1 LRKNTKMK
9 QFSLLLLTCVLS
21 WMQASSQ
28 STSLKGQVLN
38 DGDPLPYVTIQAT
51 GNDFFAGTSS
61 DDSGQFQLEL
71 PVGDSVILTVSLVGF
86 KPLRRPLFLDAE
98 ANVYLEL
105 ELQPDLI
112 DMNEVV
118 VSATRY
124 QVGRKEAPVVVKV
137 LNKKIFEGSQS
148 MVLSESLNFQPGVR
162 VETNCQNCGFTQV
175 RLNGLEGGYTQ
186 ILINSRPIYSALTSV
201 YGLEQLP
208 TSMIERVEVVRSGGS
223 ALFGSN
229 AIAGTIN
236 IITKEPVMNT
246 WEIQTN
252 LGLIDGRSTDHTTN
266 VNASIVGERLR
277 SGVTFYGMIRNR
289 EAFDANGDGFTELT
303 QLENNTL
310 GAKAFFKPTD
320 RQKITL
326 DLNAIREYR
335 RGGDR
340 LALAPHFTDITEE
353 LDHNTLTSGLTYEW
367 QNKDRTSNLVAY
379 LSGQSTQRDSYYGG
393 LGGGRTREDSLT
405 AFNAYGNTNDLAL
418 VGGLQFSKQLTSK
431 DVVTFGLE
439 QQYNSVEDGIP
450 AYNRIVDQTV
460 NTLGAYGQY
469 EWKPTSAFTAL
480 LGLRFDRSD
489 VDGAFSIGS
498 VERENDLI
506 AQVFSPRLTI
516 LYHLSE
522 EWQLR
527 GGYARGFRAPQ
538 AFNEDL
544 HISSVGGEPQFVILS
559 DGLDKETS
567 DAFTASLD
575 YTFTEGFKQ
584 LNILVEGFY
593 TALHDPF
600 TIVSTGSVLDNGSIL
615 EEVRNGAGARVGG
628 LNVEINYAPS
638 GALLFSS
645 GGTLQRTAYLED
657 QVLFEPDPGNDRDPS
672 VVVDQFTRQPN
683 TYGYANVSFTPSES
697 LSLDLTSVYTG
708 SMMVPRVVSE
718 TGFLDLVDTDPF
730 LEINLKGKIHF
741 HLSDDLMLDISGGV
755 QNLFNAYQN
764 DFDSGPLRD
773 SDYVYGP
780 FRPRSY
786 FLSLRVGRFH

>member
-460 NTLGAYGQY
+460 NTLAAYGQY